1 MCPTWAEQDKSS
13 VRAGPRNV
21 ARNQAANPST
31 LVDSSDTRATHR
43 DQTVVE
49 SDLGRMTDKPEIGRI
64 TEELQAAQP
73 AAHPKGVLY
82 PRKVM
87 IFTTHKRQVFYISAG
102 REARRLRSACQR
114 TIEMSPCLRH

>member
-1 MCPTWAEQDKSS
+1 MLALPDSRNSEGAPPLWTNGGAAATTVCPTWAEQDKSS

-21 ARNQAANPST
+21 ARNQAADPST

-64 TEELQAAQP
+64 SEELQAAHP

-82 PRKVM
+82 PQK
-87 IFTTHKRQVFYISAG
+87 
-102 REARRLRSACQR
+102 
-114 TIEMSPCLRH
+114 